1 MLYAIEDLNFSYS
14 GYTNIYAIN
23 RISDQ
28 SLIKAPFKLLSYDLS
43 LDYKEFSINTKFGL
57 EHKLKTDKW
66 YDISNSNVDY
76 KFEFREY

>member
-1 MLYAIEDLNFSYS
+1 MIKYTKYFIFIFLGIIYSNDGLNFSHS

-28 SLIKAPFKLLSYDLS
+28 SLIKAPFKLLSYDLT

-66 YDISNSNVDY
+66 YDI
-76 KFEFREY
+76 